1 MKTTYTFQEE
11 IQLDPI
17 NLPRAALRFS
27 QEIAYPALDVGGS
40 LAQLDALAE
49 RAKRSVHLDKPVT
62 SQAHG
67 LAHFLFQQQGF
78 QGNVRNYN
86 DPGNSYLNEVLDR
99 RLGIPISLSVV
110 FLAVAER
117 IGLPA
122 QGIGLPGHFIVSVQ
136 GPDGPLFLD
145 PFHGGRQLSVIECA
159 RLVELSTGISGPFKP
174 DWLRSSPPEDILA
187 RMLYNLRNIYIQQD
201 KWRMALPVV
210 ERLRLLQP
218 DNPDHLRDLG
228 TIHNQNGARRQAIEF
243 YERYLA
249 LAPEAADANLVRRNL
264 EQTAYKLAKRN

>member
-1 MKTTYTFQEE
+1 MSYTFQEE

-17 NLPRAALRFS
+17 NLPRAALRFA
-27 QEIAYPALDVGGS
+27 QEIVYPALNVADY
-40 LAQLDALAE
+40 LAQLDALAD
-49 RAKRSVHLDKPVT
+49 RARRSLHFNKPLVA
-62 SQAHG
+62 QAHE

-110 FLAVAER
+110 YLALAER
-117 IGLPA
+117 LGLPA
-122 QGIGLPGHFIVSVQ
+122 QGVGLPGHFIVSIQ
-136 GPDGPLFLD
+136 GPNGPLFLD

-159 RLVELSTGISGPFKP
+159 RLVELSTGVSGPFQP
-174 DWLRSSPPEDILA
+174 DWLRSTPPKETLA
-187 RMLYNLRNIYIQQD
+187 RMLFNLRNIYIQQD
-201 KWRMALPVV
+201 KWRMAQPVV
-210 ERLRLLQP
+210 ERLLLLQP

-249 LAPEAADANLVRRNL
+249 LVPEAADANLVKRNL
-264 EQTAYKLAKRN
+264 QETAYKLAKRN

>member
-40 LAQLDALAE
+40 LTQLDALAE
-49 RAKRSVHLDKPVT
+49 RAKRSVHPNKPVT
-62 SQAHG
+62 AQAHE

-159 RLVELSTGISGPFKP
+159 RLVELSTGISAPFKP